1 MNLIFK
7 FKELEMVI
15 INKYYILVLESNLAI
30 IFETQTGMMHGM
42 PYMELLTRMHNG
54 LVIENGKIE
63 NGQLKMYGGNKKYN
77 LEKSKEKFI
86 VLERITDN
94 LYRVVNQSGKIKHLD
109 KSEMTVGNVLNV
121 KLVASRG
128 KDRTIRTKVVPYI
141 GSL

>member
-15 INKYYILVLESNLAI
+15 INKYYILVLESNLVI

-128 KDRTIRTKVVPYI
+128 KDRIIRTKVVPYI
-141 GSL
+141 GTL

>member
-1 MNLIFK
+1 
-7 FKELEMVI
+7 
-15 INKYYILVLESNLAI
+15 
-30 IFETQTGMMHGM
+30 MHGM
-42 PYMELLTRMHNG
+42 PYMELLARMHNG

-63 NGQLKMYGGNKKYN
+63 NGQLKMYGSNKKYN

-141 GSL
+141 GTL